1 MPEPVLSLDGVCA
14 GYGDLRILNGI
25 SLHVEAGE
33 RVLIFGP
40 NGSGK
45 STMLKTICGLVRPQS
60 GSIALAGAELAG
72 MAPPQVVA
80 QGISY
85 VPQIKNVFPDLT
97 VAENLEIGGVLAR
110 RRVAH
115 RMAEVF
121 ELFPRLAERKGQA
134 AGLLSGGE
142 RQLVAMGRALM
153 LDPQVLLL
161 DEPSGGLS
169 PAMVKESFEHILTI
183 NRERGTAIMLV
194 EQNVVEAMDVTERGY
209 LLETGEVRLE
219 GAVEELRASP
229 DVAQI
234 YLGLHAAAPTK
245 DERRVPS

>member
-1 MPEPVLSLDGVCA
+1 MPEPVLSLTDVSA
-14 GYGDLRILNGI
+14 GYGDLRVLNGVT
-25 SLHVEAGE
+25 LHVEAGE
-33 RVLIFGP
+33 RVLVFGP

-45 STMLKTICGLVRPQS
+45 STMLKAICGLVKPQH
-60 GSIALAGAELAG
+60 GSITLTGAQLAG
-72 MAPPQVVA
+72 MAPPDIVA
-80 QGISY
+80 QGVSY

-110 RRVAH
+110 KQTAKRTS
-115 RMAEVF
+115 EVF
-121 ELFPRLAERKGQA
+121 DLFPSLAERKSQM

-169 PAMVKESFEHILTI
+169 PAMVKESFEHILRI
-183 NRERGTAIMLV
+183 NRERGTAILLV

-209 LLETGEVRLE
+209 LLETGRVRLQ
-219 GAVEELRASP
+219 GAVEDLRASS

-234 YLGLHAAAPTK
+234 YLGLKASR
-245 DERRVPS
+245 DESRV